1 MRSHRCVRA
10 LSIIGPVAAVL
21 VALSIVAPA
30 PVSASGGDPVARIE
44 TGALRGV
51 RSDGVDSFLGVPYAA
66 PPVGALR
73 WRAPRPAAPWRGVR
87 DAVAYGNRC
96 AALASTNGPESDT
109 EDCLY
114 LNVQRPATARPGER
128 LPVFFW
134 IHGGGLVNGSSNQH
148 DAGLIVRNTGVV
160 VVTINYRLGVFGYLA
175 HPALTHEAGQSGDY
189 GFMDQQAALH
199 WVQRNIGAFGGDP
212 HQVTIGGESAGGWSV
227 CGHLTAPGSQ
237 GTFIRAIMQSG
248 SCATRSLDAA
258 ETAGTG
264 IAAGAG
270 CADASSA
277 ASCLRGKSTTELLDA
292 ASASS
297 FLMVHGVP
305 ALPTAPDTAVRAGD
319 FAHVPILIGANR
331 DEGRTFTQ
339 GFIGQT
345 QEQYEAF
352 VRSMF
357 GADTDAV
364 LARYPWPTA
373 ADAFTPALLT
383 GAIFTDSGLV
393 AQIGG
398 CTNRGLTQAFADTT
412 PTYAYQFDH
421 RTGPGLQ
428 PIPGY
433 QWGAGHAAEL
443 AYLWPSFD
451 NGTPIA
457 PTFNPDEQRLALDM
471 VRYWGSFIRVGRP
484 SAEQSAPWRRYDRT
498 KQVLS
503 LRAGGHSTLIPD
515 AQLAAEHQCDFWDR
529 TRTTAQGASE
539 AARSFLTHPSEA
551 PTT

>member
-1 MRSHRCVRA
+1 MRSRRSVRA
-10 LSIIGPVAAVL
+10 LLVGPLVAAL
-21 VALSIVAPA
+21 VSLSIVAPA
-30 PVSASGGDPVARIE
+30 PVSAAREEPVAHTD

-51 RSDGVDSFLGVPYAA
+51 RSDGVDGFLGVPYAA

-73 WRAPRPAAPWRGVR
+73 WQAPRPAARWQGTR

-96 AALASTNGPESDT
+96 AAPASTNGPESDT

-148 DAGLIVRNTGVV
+148 DAGLIVRNAGVI

-175 HPALTHEAGQSGDY
+175 HPALTREAGQSGDY
-189 GFMDQQAALH
+189 GFLDQQAALR
-199 WVQRNIGAFGGDP
+199 WVQRNIRAFGGDP
-212 HQVTIGGESAGGWSV
+212 RQVTIGGESAGGWSV

-237 GTFIRAIMQSG
+237 GMFVRAIMQSG
-248 SCATRSLDAA
+248 SCATQPLDAA
-258 ETAGTG
+258 ETTGTG
-264 IAAGAG
+264 IAAAAG
-270 CADASSA
+270 CADVATA
-277 ASCLRGKSTTELLDA
+277 AQCLRDESTTELLDA
-292 ASASS
+292 GSTAGS

-305 ALPTAPDTAVRAGD
+305 ALPKAPDDAVRAGD
-319 FAHVPILIGANR
+319 FARVPIMIGANR

-345 QEQYEAF
+345 REQYEAF
-352 VRSMF
+352 VRSTF
-357 GADTDAV
+357 GADAEAV
-364 LARYPWPTA
+364 LARYPWPAT
-373 ADAFTPALLT
+373 ADAFTPAYLA

-398 CTNRGLTQAFADTT
+398 CANRGLTRAFADVT

-428 PIPGY
+428 PTPVGY
-433 QWGAGHAAEL
+433 EWGAGHAAEL

-457 PTFNPDEQRLALDM
+457 PTFNAGERRLALDM
-471 VRYWGSFIRVGRP
+471 VRHWGSFVRTGRP
-484 SAEQSAPWRRYDRT
+484 SASSSPPWARYDRT
-498 KQVLS
+498 EQVLS
-503 LRAGGHSTLIPD
+503 LRSGGMSAAISD
-515 AQLAAEHQCDFWDR
+515 SRLAAEHQCGFWDQGR
-529 TRTTAQGASE
+529 TAAAGEFGAATT
-539 AARSFLTHPSEA
+539 FLTHPA
-551 PTT
+551 RRP